1 MRCVANSSMA
11 SFNRI
16 SRATIGTN
24 SISACAS
31 EVFDETH
38 SRDGKPLT
46 FCIACD
52 IVKSPMRTS

>member
-1 MRCVANSSMA
+1 MRAVANSSMA

-16 SRATIGTN
+16 SRATMGTN

-31 EVFDETH
+31 EVLDETH
-38 SRDGKPLT
+38 SRDGNPFT

-52 IVKSPMRTS
+52 IVKSPIKTS

>member
-1 MRCVANSSMA
+1 MA

-16 SRATIGTN
+16 SRATMGTN

-38 SRDGKPLT
+38 SRDGNPFT

-52 IVKSPMRTS
+52 IVKSPIKTS